1 MKNVFKYSIIRF
13 RPFAETE
20 EFANIGVVAIDGT
33 SGQIDFQL
41 APKRFTRVR
50 QFFEDKAYAA
60 YAHAIDLL
68 NIELPRAS
76 EYLPAFH
83 GTDAGKIFS
92 EIVRPRESSIVFSAS
107 RVVQSELPLE
117 ALVRSLFGR
126 FVKRELTT
134 DNAEHL
140 LTKDIRQAL
149 HRIGVRHFRTVK
161 IEDDVIP
168 VTFPLAYRGVE
179 LRAIKPLSFSQR
191 SPMGVVDY
199 GAHWRKRLSYILE
212 RGRVERGNILIAVD
226 GPEYDADDSMQEAY
240 RLAMGELQ
248 QLPFPVVRGEEGG
261 IVNPDIIDF
270 AAQFPPPQIRFVH

>member
-1 MKNVFKYSIIRF
+1 VKNVFKYSIIRF

-20 EFANIGVVAIDGT
+20 EFANIGVVAIDGA

-50 QFFEDKAYAA
+50 QFFEEKAYAA

-68 NIELPRAS
+68 NIELPRAT
-76 EYLPAFH
+76 EYLTAFH
-83 GTDAGKIFS
+83 GTDAVKIFS
-92 EIVRPRESSIVFSAS
+92 EIIRPRESSIVFSTS
-107 RVVQSELPLE
+107 RVVQSDLGLE

-126 FVKRELTT
+126 FVKRELTN

-149 HRIGVRHFRTVK
+149 HRIGMKHFRTVR

-168 VTFPLAYRGVE
+168 VTFPLAYRDTE

-191 SPMGVVDY
+191 SPMNVVDY
-199 GAHWRKRLSYILE
+199 GAHWRKRLSYLLE
-212 RGRVERGNILIAVD
+212 RGRVEQGNILIAVD
-226 GPEYDADDSMQEAY
+226 GPEYDADNSMHEAY
-240 RLAMGELQ
+240 KLAMGELQ
-248 QLPFPVVRGEEGG
+248 QLPFPIVRGEEAGT
-261 IVNPDIIDF
+261 VNQEVIDF
-270 AAQFPPPQIRFVH
+270 AAQSRPPQIRFIH